1 MLLSN
6 IIYDIKFYY
15 IEKSEID
22 DVVEIINLFLK
33 GDFIDYVIVNKNN
46 LNL

>member
-1 MLLSN
+1 MLLSS
-6 IIYDIKFYY
+6 IIYDIKFCY